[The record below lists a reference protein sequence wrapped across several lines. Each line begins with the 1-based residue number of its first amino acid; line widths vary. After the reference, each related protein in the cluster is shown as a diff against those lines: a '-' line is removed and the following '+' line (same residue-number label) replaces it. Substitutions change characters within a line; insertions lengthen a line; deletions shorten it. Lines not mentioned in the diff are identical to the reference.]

1 MTKVKLL
8 SLLLVVATFFTLAD
22 PAKAQGTVTGTDLK
36 ELGPLIARLIN
47 VLLGIVGAVSII
59 LIIIGGMRMMM
70 ASGDEK
76 ATAAAKSTI
85 TFAIIGLVIVLLAV
99 MLVNVLGYLLGAG
112 DINFI
117 RIGPAK

>member
-8 SLLLVVATFFTLAD
+8 GFLLVATTFFTLAD
-22 PAKAQGTVTGTDLK
+22 PATAQDKVTGTDLK
-36 ELGPLIARLIN
+36 ELGPLIARIIN
-47 VLLGIVGAVSII
+47 FLLGIVGAVSII
-59 LIIIGGMRMMM
+59 LIIIGGIRMMM

-99 MLVNVLGYLLGAG
+99 MIVNVLGYLLGAG
-112 DINFI
+112 DLNFV
-117 RIGPAK
+117 RIGTER